1 MGHTTNM
8 SSIKQIRDSTKAEVE
23 SLLTSAPTTISSINK
38 IITSQF
44 STINTTE
51 IQSQY
56 ATALKPNP
64 ESNNASLQSAIDA
77 YSDTLSNTISV
88 IQTIERFIT
97 LHIPQM
103 EDGNNFGVTV
113 QMTISKALKEV
124 KESLMK
130 KMEFIPTFYNSRA
143 DLVDK
148 FGLSKSIIS
157 KTKTMTK
164 SDVKGGKEGDESKES
179 CTEVTEEKTTG
190 SVLDLDSKLKNRFMA
205 LVKLDV
211 NCYVSARIGLVE
223 CRDSLLMILDNVEKN
238 MDKLTSPK
246 GSGGYGGNSMGMY

>member
-148 FGLSKSIIS
+148 FGLTKS
-157 KTKTMTK
+157 MTK